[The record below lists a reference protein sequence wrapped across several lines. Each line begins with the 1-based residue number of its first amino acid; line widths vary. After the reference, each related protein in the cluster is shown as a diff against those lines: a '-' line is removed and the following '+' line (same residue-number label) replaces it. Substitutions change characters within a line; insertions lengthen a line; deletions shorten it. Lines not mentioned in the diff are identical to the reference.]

1 MTGPGTAPRL
11 RSLLLESLATG
22 SASVAAAAVHLQ
34 LWRAESWRRPWL
46 VFNDAIYYQT
56 LVQGMLDHGTYRSNP
71 SVGWPFG
78 LDARDVPEGAENL
91 HWLMLRLLGAIGGAA
106 FALNVFY
113 VLTFATTAAAA
124 HAVLRVLGVRRLTA
138 AVGGVLYA
146 FAPYHFLRGQNHVF
160 LSSYALV
167 PVGVLVALWLLGPDP
182 IRSWRDRRLLGAAA
196 AMVALA
202 STGAYYLVFCTVLI
216 VVAGSVAALRD
227 RRLTPV
233 LGAGALGAVG
243 AATATLHLAPSLWF
257 WVTEGR
263 NTSVVQRGV
272 FETEDYG
279 LRISQLFAPRD
290 HHRID
295 ALARLT
301 EDARSTVLR
310 GEFGQQLGLVGAI
323 GLAAVLG
330 VAVLAAAGRRSDG
343 APWPQLRRLA
353 VLTVPLLVVATVS
366 GLSLFASAAGLAT
379 FRAWNRT
386 SIVLAFVGLA
396 AVCLLLDA
404 LAARAPSRRILGVLP
419 IAVLAVGLVDQTS
432 AADVPRWHE
441 QRTTGRSTA
450 AFFRDLA
457 GALGPGGTVWVM
469 PHRVFPESGIDC
481 YDGLIGYLYEPEL
494 RWSTGFMSGRHPE
507 YPLALATRPP
517 GARYDAVAAIG
528 FQAVLLDR
536 WLTVPVEAGETRPE
550 VIEAATTAEL
560 GPPVAASQDGRYV
573 WWDLRPRA
581 ASLRGR
587 LGADATAA
595 LAAEALASTP

>member
-1 MTGPGTAPRL
+1 MTAPGAAPRL
-11 RSLLLESLATG
+11 RSLLLESLAAG
-22 SASVAAAAVHLQ
+22 IASVAVVAVHLQ
-34 LWRAESWRRPWL
+34 LWRAESWRQPWL

-56 LVQGMLDHGTYRSNP
+56 LVQGMLDHGTYLSNP

-78 LDARDVPEGAENL
+78 LDARDVPEGAEIL
-91 HWLMLRLLGAIGGAA
+91 HWLVLRLLGAIGGAA

-138 AVGGVLYA
+138 GVGGVLYA

-167 PVGVLVALWLLGPDP
+167 PVGVLVALWLMGPDP
-182 IRSWRDRRLLGAAA
+182 IRSWRDRRLLAAA
-196 AMVALA
+196 GAMVALA

-216 VVAGSVAALRD
+216 VVAGSVATLRD
-227 RRLTPV
+227 RRLRPLLGALV
-233 LGAGALGAVG
+233 LGTVG
-243 AATATLHLAPSLWF
+243 AATAMLNLAPSLWF

-263 NTSVVQRGV
+263 NASVVQRGV

-290 HHRID
+290 YHRID
-295 ALARLT
+295 SLARLT
-301 EDARSTVLR
+301 EDARGTVLR
-310 GEFGQQLGLVGAI
+310 GEFGQQLGLVGAV
-323 GLAAVLG
+323 GLAVVLG
-330 VAVLAAAGRRSDG
+330 VALVATAGRRSDIE
-343 APWPQLRRLA
+343 PWPQLRQLA
-353 VLTVPLLVVATVS
+353 VLTVALMIVATVS
-366 GLSLFASAAGLAT
+366 GLSLLASAAGLAT

-386 SIVLAFVGLA
+386 SIVLAFIGLA
-396 AVCLLLDA
+396 AVCMLLDA
-404 LAARAPSRRILGVLP
+404 LAARAPSRRLLGVLP
-419 IAVLAVGLVDQTS
+419 LAVLAVGLVDQTS
-432 AADVPRWHE
+432 AADVPRWNE

-450 AFFRDLA
+450 AFFRGLA

-507 YPLALATRPP
+507 YPLVLAARPAA
-517 GARYDAVAAIG
+517 ARYDAVAAIG

-536 WLTVPVEAGETRPE
+536 WLTVPIAAGETRPE

-560 GPPVAASQDGRYV
+560 GPPVATSEDGRYV

-581 ASLRGR
+581 EELRGR
-587 LGADATAA
+587 LGVDATAA